1 MTLYYNEDSRT
12 AIPEINCKWLSVKAT
27 HFLFSQNNSG
37 LHYQK
42 QPPEKVFYRKNGV
55 LKKLSKFTGKH
66 LCQSLFFNKA
76 TCLRPATLYKKRLVQ
91 VFSCEFCKNF
101 KNFLTEHLR
110 MPASQNICS
119 IKKLPWKVYQN
130 SQEKGLSFMKFRL
143 TTYSFTKKE
152 PYIWPRCFSVNF
164 SENFNS
170 NLFIRQN
177 QLPRGVL

>member
-1 MTLYYNEDSRT
+1 MRT
-12 AIPEINCKWLSVKAT
+12 PELLFQKLTANG
-27 HFLFSQNNSG
+27 FLWKLPNFFFHKIIVAYITRSSHQ
-37 LHYQK
+37 
-42 QPPEKVFYRKNGV
+42 RKC
-55 LKKLSKFTGKH
+55 STGKMVF
-66 LCQSLFFNKA
+66 LKNYQNLLEN
-76 TCLRPATLYKKRLVQ
+76 TCVRVSFLLKLHACGLQLYIKRLVQ
-91 VFSCEFCKNF
+91 VFSCGFCKIL